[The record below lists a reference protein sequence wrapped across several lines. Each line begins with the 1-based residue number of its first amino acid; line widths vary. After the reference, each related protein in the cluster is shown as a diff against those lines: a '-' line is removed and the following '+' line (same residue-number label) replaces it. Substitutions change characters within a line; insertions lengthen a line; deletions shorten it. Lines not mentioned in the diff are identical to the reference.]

1 MNIIAHVII
10 NPHASFNYKENLFYY
25 YDIITF
31 FGIKSIWEN
40 IFLFPLCIS
49 IVFKLSGFDWKNICI
64 VML

>member
-31 FGIKSIWEN
+31 FWYKINMRKY
-40 IFLFPLCIS
+40 FFYFPYA
-49 IVFKLSGFDWKNICI
+49 FP
-64 VML
+64 